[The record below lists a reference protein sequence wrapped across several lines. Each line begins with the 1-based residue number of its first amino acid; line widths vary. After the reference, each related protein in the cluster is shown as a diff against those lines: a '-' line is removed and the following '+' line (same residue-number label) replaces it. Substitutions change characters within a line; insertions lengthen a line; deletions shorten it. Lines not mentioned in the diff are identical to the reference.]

1 MTLSARYWI
10 SSGRLLAVAMLLTL
24 HMALWAGVQSDW
36 SRPLLFVHLGF
47 FLLWQPL
54 WRGEEKLRK
63 RSALIIVG
71 VCVVALFWLNWWM
84 LAFWVSGLFAVLG
97 GRVFAFQS
105 ALQRIRYLLAM
116 AYLMAVLLV
125 WLVPHLFEL
134 TATTETSKQLMEW
147 VLPMLLLGMLF
158 VPYEA
163 ERLKKTVSVD
173 LIYSILLFMLLTLLV
188 LGSLTFMSL
197 GKVDYFQALL
207 HTLFFMA
214 LVLFTLG
221 WLWNPLLGFSGFQV
235 IFSRYFLNIGTPF
248 ELWLKQLG
256 SIAQQESSPEIF
268 LKLATADLVELPWL
282 TGLKWEGDFSKGQQ
296 GSVSKFT
303 IEWCED
309 DLHLLL
315 YTRQRVAPTVLMHIH
330 LLCQMLAYFYQSK
343 RREQRL
349 REMARLQAVYETG
362 ARLTHDLKN
371 MLQSLL
377 VLISVA
383 EQKPLQAQ
391 PILVNQLPVLAK
403 QIELALTKLKV
414 PKQETDTGMMTLAN
428 WWANLQQRQQF
439 RNLDWLCEVDPGEQ
453 LVPYA
458 LFDNVIDNFIENA
471 RNKRVFEVGIAVQ
484 VSLRTQPLGVC
495 VCDSG
500 NAIAEVLAAQLLH
513 TVVDSDNGLGI
524 GLFQA
529 ARWAE
534 QLGYRLQLQENSL
547 GKVCFELNEAK

>member
-173 LIYSILLFMLLTLLV
+173 LIYSILLFLLLTLLV

-414 PKQETDTGMMTLAN
+414 PMQETDAGMMPLAN